1 MSLNEKALFEFKFC
15 FGYINLKEQYNFL
28 KLLKYLIKNNF
39 IKLFTRNNKS
49 ILRKI
54 NLKMNYY
61 ILSYFFRKKNK
72 FNRLSFYIF
81 DKHSIMNFCRL
92 VNNKTYNIHGV
103 YQKNDTSFWF
113 PNTIFYKMNIE
124 EYILFNPHRNLVY
137 DKLII

>member
-61 ILSYFFRKKNK
+61 ILSYFF
-72 FNRLSFYIF
+72 F
-81 DKHSIMNFCRL
+81 
-92 VNNKTYNIHGV
+92 
-103 YQKNDTSFWF
+103 
-113 PNTIFYKMNIE
+113 
-124 EYILFNPHRNLVY
+124 
-137 DKLII
+137 